1 MYMSIQPFSSLTLL
15 LVALRPT
22 DAIHANSVE
31 TTDSWSCD
39 ASRGI
44 DVNFTPAPE
53 HHQLLVRFPTIAL
66 TVMPPAH
73 GNPGGY
79 SDVGCSA
86 TVGFLDFS
94 SQRRFAIANVTWRA
108 DNGIGLAKG
117 QELYRLDAKVEY
129 RIERFTGTYPIKY
142 PIVKDLSTAT
152 MLDMDNIDPKLGAEG
167 YQGVFEYTA
176 QNPDRVCLYSGLT
189 ARMDTREMSQRC
201 ILRWGGHT
209 RGGGTSLPGWSMDLG
224 LVWEDCHPT
233 EEHGWGQTIING
245 WESCTYRT
253 TNQTSNNLLPDVFRK
268 SKKS

>member
-1 MYMSIQPFSSLTLL
+1 MYMSILPFSSLTLL

-53 HHQLLVRFPTIAL
+53 HRQLLVRFPTIAL

-79 SDVGCSA
+79 SNVGCSA
-86 TVGFLDFS
+86 TVGFVDFS

-108 DNGIGLAKG
+108 DGGISLAKG
-117 QELYRLDAKVEY
+117 EVLYTLDAKVEY

-152 MLDMDNIDPKLGAEG
+152 MLDMDNIDPKLGDEG

-176 QNPDRVCLYSGLT
+176 QNPKRVWSDCKNGYTGNVT
-189 ARMDTREMSQRC
+189 KMYFEM
-201 ILRWGGHT
+201 GGHT

-268 SKKS
+268 SRKG